1 MTLPC
6 RVISPI
12 YLLAYLF
19 IIVALTRVV
28 VTSWRAADANAQGKI
43 SRTDRVWVGVLIV
56 AYLAANVAVAWS
68 ALHVA

>member
-1 MTLPC
+1 
-6 RVISPI
+6 
-12 YLLAYLF
+12 
-19 IIVALTRVV
+19 
-28 VTSWRAADANAQGKI
+28 VTSWRGADANAQGKI